1 MFVPCPECGFLVALI
16 VSRDGSPQHCP
27 RCRAVLEPTAV
38 ASGAGDASLA
48 ATSPATQTAEP
59 GATPP
64 EPAIGASGAAT
75 GGAGVQGAV
84 RATGPITIGST
95 GRRAPSFVRHTGRPP
110 IQRSRRIRIIEG
122 TIVTALLLLLCVQ
135 MLFAQRNEL
144 AASERW
150 RPWVAV
156 ACGIAG
162 CSLPAWREPEA
173 YTMLSRSVTP
183 SPTRP
188 GVLEVEASF
197 RNDARWPQHWP
208 HLLLMLSDVNGRPV
222 AQRTF
227 TPDDYQE
234 QVPGDGTLAPGQSAS
249 VRLEVVEPA
258 DPTVAFTFDFR

>member
-1 MFVPCPECGFLVALI
+1 M
-16 VSRDGSPQHCP
+16 
-27 RCRAVLEPTAV
+27 
-38 ASGAGDASLA
+38 
-48 ATSPATQTAEP
+48 
-59 GATPP
+59 
-64 EPAIGASGAAT
+64 
-75 GGAGVQGAV
+75 
-84 RATGPITIGST
+84 
-95 GRRAPSFVRHTGRPP
+95 
-110 IQRSRRIRIIEG
+110 RIIEG
-122 TIVTALLLLLCVQ
+122 AIVSALLLLLCMQ

-150 RPWVAV
+150 RPWVAG

-162 CSLPAWREPEA
+162 CTLPAWREPEA

-183 SPTRP
+183 SPGRP

-197 RNDARWPQHWP
+197 RNDARWPQQWP